1 MSKRNVI
8 GCFERV
14 SFPDFQGVS
23 RIAKIDTGAF
33 TGSIH
38 ASNIVSGPMPG
49 SRKRVLRFNL
59 FGKKKYYYETTVYKV
74 TPARVANGESTRRY
88 IVPFHIDIEGK
99 TYEILLALS
108 DRSEM
113 KRRVLI
119 GRRFLKNNNFIIDTN
134 LHREFDGEWKMKG
147 SKGED
152 SYFVKW

>member
-1 MSKRNVI
+1 MKKPNVI

-33 TGSIH
+33 TGAIH
-38 ASNIVSGPMPG
+38 VSDITVDK
-49 SRKRVLRFNL
+49 SKHILKFNL
-59 FGKKKYYYETTVYKV
+59 FGKKKYHYEATVYKV
-74 TPARVANGESTRRY
+74 TPARVANGESSRRY
-88 IVPFHIDIEGK
+88 IVPFRIEIAGEI
-99 TYEILLALS
+99 YEILLALS

-119 GRRFLKNNNFIIDTN
+119 GRRFLKNNHFIIDTN
-134 LHREFDGEWKMKG
+134 LHSEFDGEWKMKG
-147 SKGED
+147 AKDED

>member
-1 MSKRNVI
+1 MTKRNIV
-8 GCFERV
+8 GCFARV

-33 TGSIH
+33 TGAIH
-38 ASNIVSGPMPG
+38 VSDVAVD
-49 SRKRVLRFNL
+49 KRRHVLSFNL
-59 FGKKKYYYETTVYKV
+59 FGKKKYHYETKVYKV
-74 TPARVANGESTRRY
+74 TPARVANGASAKRY
-88 IVPFHIDIEGK
+88 IVPFHIEVEGH

-119 GRRFLKNNNFIIDTN
+119 GRRFLKNNDFIIDTN
-134 LHREFDGEWKMKG
+134 LHSEFDQEWKMKG
-147 SKGED
+147 VKGEN